1 MAEVSSYGDSKEADA
16 STMNSGRLVPLKT
29 AQETSARDSL
39 LTVYIT
45 SVPAKRASTVLRS
58 VYYLSLQSLPCTHS
72 LSTSLVRKLIPD
84 DGGYDLQH
92 VRRFAKQNDVPD
104 FVRASIR
111 EKRAQVGQRDDV
123 GIPPE
128 LFLLVGAT
136 TAISLDDLQAA
147 LSAVL
152 DPLSLCSIHIPLL
165 APTSHEQA
173 VSWSAKYWPTVYKKS
188 NPFGPHPSIIS
199 RAEDELREDIYRWM
213 NLASQVAC
221 QSASTGVGEE
231 IGVVVVERKGGV
243 PRPLVVAGDARW
255 KNWPRTGSGNVTAH
269 ASLRAIAMISDGL
282 REREETKYG
291 TTLDSSPSSH
301 SIFRDQPLG
310 PLEEEHYKPTAWVDG
325 YLCHDLEL
333 YITHEPC
340 VMCSMAI
347 VHSRFGRVIFQ
358 HRMEETGG
366 LCADNKLGHGL
377 FWRKELNW
385 SLLAWQW
392 RPSSDQN
399 EAFEVSQ
406 GSGGVR
412 LNLDA

>member
-1 MAEVSSYGDSKEADA
+1 V
-16 STMNSGRLVPLKT
+16 L
-29 AQETSARDSL
+29 AQFLGPYLSVVAKVYHAHSL
-39 LTVYIT
+39 L
-45 SVPAKRASTVLRS
+45 P
-58 VYYLSLQSLPCTHS
+58 
-72 LSTSLVRKLIPD
+72 SLVRKLIPE

-104 FVRASIR
+104 LVRTSLL
-111 EKRAQVGQRDDV
+111 EKRAHVGQRDDV
-123 GIPPE
+123 GVPPE

-136 TAISLDDLQAA
+136 TAIGLDDLQAA
-147 LSAVL
+147 LSTVL
-152 DPLSLCSIHIPLL
+152 DPLSLCSIYIPLL
-165 APTSHEQA
+165 APTSQEQA
-173 VSWSAKYWPTVYKKS
+173 ISWSARYWPIVYKKS

-199 RAEDELREDIYRWM
+199 RAEDELRKDVYRWM
-213 NLASQVAC
+213 NLASEVAG
-221 QSASTGVGEE
+221 QSVSTDTGEE

-243 PRPLVVAGDARW
+243 ARPLVVAGDARW

-269 ASLRAIAMISDGL
+269 AALRAIAMISDGL
-282 REREETKYG
+282 RERDEAKYG
-291 TTLDSSPSSH
+291 KTADSSPPPH
-301 SIFRDQPLG
+301 SIFQDE
-310 PLEEEHYKPTAWVDG
+310 PLESLEKDYYKPTAWVDG

-358 HRMEETGG
+358 HRMEKTGG
-366 LCADNKLGHGL
+366 FCADNRLGHGL

-392 RPSSDQN
+392 LSTGDRN
-399 EAFEVSQ
+399 EASEASQ
-406 GSGGVR
+406 GLEVVR

>member
-1 MAEVSSYGDSKEADA
+1 MSVDSSYSGSKEADL
-16 STMNSGRLVPLKT
+16 SVMKSGTLVPLKT
-29 AQETSARDSL
+29 ALEASARDSL
-39 LTVYIT
+39 LTAYVT
-45 SVPAKRASTVLRS
+45 SVPARRASTVL
-58 VYYLSLQSLPCTHS
+58 
-72 LSTSLVRKLIPD
+72 SLVRKLIPE

-104 FVRASIR
+104 LVRAAML
-111 EKRAQVGQRDDV
+111 EMRARIGQEDNV

-128 LFLLVGAT
+128 LFLLIGAT
-136 TAISLDDLQAA
+136 NSISLDHLQAA
-147 LSAVL
+147 LSTVL
-152 DPLSLCSIHIPLL
+152 DPLSICSIQIPLL
-165 APTSHEQA
+165 APTSQEQA
-173 VSWSAKYWPTVYKKS
+173 ASWSAKYWPTVYKKS

-199 RAEDELREDIYRWM
+199 RAEDELREDVYRWM

-221 QSASTGVGEE
+221 QSVSTGMGEE

-243 PRPLVVAGDARW
+243 ARPLVVAGDARW
-255 KNWPRTGSGNVTAH
+255 KNWPRAGSGNVTAH
-269 ASLRAIAMISDGL
+269 AALRAVAMISDGL
-282 REREETKYG
+282 REREAAKFG
-291 TTLDSSPSSH
+291 TTSDTSRLSH

-310 PLEEEHYKPTAWVDG
+310 LLEKEHYDPTAWVDG

-347 VHSRFGRVIFQ
+347 VHSRFGRVVFE

-392 RPSSDQN
+392 LSAKDQN
-399 EAFEVSQ
+399 EAFETSQ
-406 GSGGVR
+406 GLRGTS
-412 LNLDA
+412 LNLHA